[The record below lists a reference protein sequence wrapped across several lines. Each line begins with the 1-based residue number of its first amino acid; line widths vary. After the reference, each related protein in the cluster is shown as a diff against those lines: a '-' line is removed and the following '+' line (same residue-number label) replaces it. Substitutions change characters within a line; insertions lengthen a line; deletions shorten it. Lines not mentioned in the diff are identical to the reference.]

1 MVDIISVDIRQG
13 DTVTEGFLSIRGR
26 LRFEAWRSER
36 QELHTILENSGKEDV
51 FDLRSLGVWDSCDVR
66 LDEAFLSLSP
76 NEEVAYLP
84 IIHYWG
90 TAPKETRSVLHHWC
104 TNKVC
109 GLVLSKSSNR
119 NFRRLGC
126 FKVTGHTAVQFFLRV
141 ALR

>member
-51 FDLRSLGVWDSCDVR
+51 FDLRSLGVWDSCDAR
-66 LDEAFLSLSP
+66 LDEAFLSLSS
-76 NEEVAYLP
+76 NEEAAYLP

-90 TAPKETRSVLHHWC
+90 RPLSVASVG
-104 TNKVC
+104 N
-109 GLVLSKSSNR
+109 
-119 NFRRLGC
+119 
-126 FKVTGHTAVQFFLRV
+126 
-141 ALR
+141 